1 MEGSVEK
8 RNLEKSRLEHNYR
21 KMNVEEL
28 TALQNDPNVSKNQK
42 KKIKKQLDWLSTESM
57 EKRRIAR
64 QLKKDEMKKS
74 KEQYRRQKEEGT
86 LDVDFQPPLRKRQKC
101 SKVKTTSNFSE
112 LQHLAIDCS
121 FNDLM
126 ANKDIKKLAGQI
138 SWCYKVNRRSREP
151 VQYHLLGV
159 EDRLSS
165 DLDPSFKKW
174 DLHYDEG

>member
-1 MEGSVEK
+1 
-8 RNLEKSRLEHNYR
+8 
-21 KMNVEEL
+21 
-28 TALQNDPNVSKNQK
+28 
-42 KKIKKQLDWLSTESM
+42 
-57 EKRRIAR
+57 
-64 QLKKDEMKKS
+64 MKKS

-151 VQYHLLGV
+151 VQVSLFV
-159 EDRLSS
+159 VQSFINKLSIRFVFFIYMS
-165 DLDPSFKKW
+165 LQRYCLCSITRNR
-174 DLHYDEG
+174 